1 MSTKVSI
8 VILESYDF
16 ISLYTAS
23 SFFDFNFVIANFQV
37 AAGISSTSTF
47 KLSLLFTVVIN
58 QSLTAFF
65 KSSPNF
71 SLSLIVILFKAL
83 YTDAFN
89 TVGLSLIFSAC
100 FNDIPNASLFPSCVV
115 AISTISDELKSLTPY
130 LFIDGSSAISL

>member
-1 MSTKVSI
+1 MSVKVLK
-8 VILESYDF
+8 VVVLTFILESF
-16 ISLYTAS
+16 ALIS
-23 SFFDFNFVIANFQV
+23 SFDLERASFQV
-37 AAGISSTSTF
+37 VSGISSTSTF
-47 KLSLLFTVVIN
+47 KLAFTVVIN

-89 TVGLSLIFSAC
+89 TVGLLLMFSAC
-100 FNDIPNASLFPSCVV
+100 FNDIPNASLFPACVV